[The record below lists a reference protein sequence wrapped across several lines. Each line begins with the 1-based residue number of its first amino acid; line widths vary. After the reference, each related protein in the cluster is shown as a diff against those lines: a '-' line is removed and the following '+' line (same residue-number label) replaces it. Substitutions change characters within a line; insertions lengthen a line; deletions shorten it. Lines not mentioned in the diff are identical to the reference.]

1 MATRKLVNGEYV
13 DLTAEGI
20 AEIEASRSN
29 VVEETFNAAMTQ
41 LRNKRNDLLKD
52 SDWTQANDSPLTD
65 AKKTEWQTYRTSLRN
80 ITSGLTT
87 HDEVDSVTWP
97 TKPE

>member
-13 DLTAEGI
+13 DLTAEEI

-65 AKKTEWQTYRTSLRN
+65 AKKTEWQTYRTSLRK